1 MRCGEVQLYVTALL
15 HTYMYFGLF
24 AGKFELNVM
33 SGCGHVVHEDV
44 PDKVSGAKTQHI

>member
-1 MRCGEVQLYVTALL
+1 MQLYVTALL
-15 HTYMYFGLF
+15 YTYTY

-44 PDKVSGAKTQHI
+44 PDKVSGAKTQRI